1 MTGQKYRRAMEQI
14 ELSPDQREHL
24 VRAMLQEQ
32 PRRKRKR
39 APVRLLLAAALAC
52 GVLTISVLAL
62 SPALREYLTQAL
74 GSFAPYSQELSGAT
88 AVDQKVKV
96 RVVSAVTDR
105 YRVKLYVE
113 LTDLTGERIVDEN
126 TRLSAKIQREAG
138 EDGLRSRC
146 VGYDPETCTAL
157 FELNGN
163 MEEGGKYQEQMRLR
177 ITQVRPQQYHE
188 YTIETQSMAAALSE
202 DYAQTMELETGEV
215 VLLPGQTQL
224 KLPGLERAEISSLG
238 FMEDGTFHTLF
249 RLPEGAVLD
258 QEGLD
263 GSWLCVD
270 MTVNGEIPCRT
281 VESCCFVRDGIP
293 YLEVIHDHVSLDD
306 LDGISFQGVG
316 GNIVQSEKISG
327 NWEILFQVENMSV
340 RELELTGAAA
350 GSTISSQLI
359 LTPLGAMITG
369 EYEKGYWGGQSCAV
383 VYQDGT
389 RMDHT
394 EIEAGRMSPEGVCIL
409 GNWTFGEAVDLDRAA
424 ALEIG
429 GLWIPL
435 TGADAGVVRA
445 D

>member
-1 MTGQKYRRAMEQI
+1 MYMTGQKYRRAMEQI

-188 YTIETQSMAAALSE
+188 YTIETQSMA
-202 DYAQTMELETGEV
+202 G
-215 VLLPGQTQL
+215 
-224 KLPGLERAEISSLG
+224 SL
-238 FMEDGTFHTLF
+238 
-249 RLPEGAVLD
+249 
-258 QEGLD
+258 
-263 GSWLCVD
+263 
-270 MTVNGEIPCRT
+270 
-281 VESCCFVRDGIP
+281 
-293 YLEVIHDHVSLDD
+293 
-306 LDGISFQGVG
+306 VG
-316 GNIVQSEKISG
+316 GLCADNGAG
-327 NWEILFQVENMSV
+327 NRGGGFAPRPDAAEAARAGAGGNLIPGIYGGWDVPHAV
-340 RELELTGAAA
+340 PPARGGGPGPRGTGW
-350 GSTISSQLI
+350 L
-359 LTPLGAMITG
+359 L
-369 EYEKGYWGGQSCAV
+369 
-383 VYQDGT
+383 
-389 RMDHT
+389 
-394 EIEAGRMSPEGVCIL
+394 
-409 GNWTFGEAVDLDRAA
+409 
-424 ALEIG
+424 ALCG
-429 GLWIPL
+429 P
-435 TGADAGVVRA
+435 
-445 D
+445 

>member
-238 FMEDGTFHTLF
+238 FMEDGSST
-249 RLPEGAVLD
+249 RCSACQRGR
-258 QEGLD
+258 
-263 GSWLCVD
+263 SWTKRD
-270 MTVNGEIPCRT
+270 WMAPG
-281 VESCCFVRDGIP
+281 FV
-293 YLEVIHDHVSLDD
+293 
-306 LDGISFQGVG
+306 
-316 GNIVQSEKISG
+316 
-327 NWEILFQVENMSV
+327 
-340 RELELTGAAA
+340 
-350 GSTISSQLI
+350 
-359 LTPLGAMITG
+359 
-369 EYEKGYWGGQSCAV
+369 
-383 VYQDGT
+383 
-389 RMDHT
+389 
-394 EIEAGRMSPEGVCIL
+394 
-409 GNWTFGEAVDLDRAA
+409 WT
-424 ALEIG
+424 
-429 GLWIPL
+429 
-435 TGADAGVVRA
+435 
-445 D
+445 